1 MTLSTPRHV
10 CRSGLTAA
18 LLGLCIAATGA
29 MASARA
35 ENVATPPVAVG
46 PVVNIQVQP
55 AKQGLALNPLV
66 LRGYNFGNWMPV
78 TEFTKALSSVPAAT
92 LRFPAGNAGDDFD
105 LNDVSLDT
113 LAVLQKVVPGN
124 SSLMVQTRVFG
135 GTPDKTAANTPQDAA
150 AAVKMAAERK
160 LNVAIWEIG
169 NEPDLYS
176 KIRGDKTW
184 NADRYCDVFRAQ
196 ALAIKAVNPA
206 AVIAGPAISGDT
218 TDGPAFLERF
228 VLRCGDVVDVLT
240 WHIYPTGGEGSPE
253 TALASIGQFDATA
266 AQYRA
271 LWADAKRNPLGHQRS
286 IQYGVT
292 EYGLSWRSNNSRF
305 LADQDAAIWAAEGAM
320 RMAENGI
327 NISHYFAYLATSFHG
342 LLDLG
347 GVPRPT
353 YYGFGMLAGLQGK
366 FVAAQASDDK
376 IWVHAVQNGSAIEVV
391 VINSHDNAR
400 PVALA
405 LEGYAVESVKYFDAG
420 IVEEEKDLAELPA
433 KMPWVLPAKAM
444 AKITLKVASAP

>member
-292 EYGLSWRSNNSRF
+292 EYGL
-305 LADQDAAIWAAEGAM
+305 
-320 RMAENGI
+320 
-327 NISHYFAYLATSFHG
+327 
-342 LLDLG
+342 LDLG

-376 IWVHAVQNGSAIEVV
+376 IWVHAVQNGPAIEVV
-391 VINSHDNAR
+391 VINSHDDAR
-400 PVALA
+400 PVALV
-405 LEGYAVESVKYFDAG
+405 LDGYAVESVKYFDAG
-420 IVEEEKDLAELPA
+420 IVEEEKDLADLPA

-444 AKITLKVASAP
+444 AKITLKAASAP